1 MKAPCH
7 HFEILRDHFTPKTD
21 KQFPI
26 LTLTLSIAK
35 LIGIVEDGDVTP
47 VGHPIGIVAHNHQGL
62 YIVDLNEIST
72 FIASG
77 SIV

>member
-7 HFEILRDHFTPKTD
+7 HFEILCDHFTPKTAI
-21 KQFPI
+21 PI
-26 LTLTLSIAK
+26 LTLILSIAK